1 MQVQNINSTNFKAQ
15 KITRVLSNKTKDVIE
30 IYSLGRKDKDFAE
43 RCLNVSIGRKLP
55 EDSHGIYKQEA
66 IKSFRNFFKG
76 ILELRKNECS
86 KYLIAIRNNEQI
98 AGIAK
103 YCDAADN
110 WVTKMMC
117 INDTKNSAAR
127 KGITYSIMKDALSRG
142 ETVVLDKRRFKD
154 KAASFFKSNG
164 FRSPRDEQEYMLM
177 EPGKE
182 IKTKTKKIKDAS
194 PSIKIQSINDK
205 TEYDLQKVLDLD

>member
-1 MQVQNINSTNFKAQ
+1 
-15 KITRVLSNKTKDVIE
+15 
-30 IYSLGRKDKDFAE
+30 
-43 RCLNVSIGRKLP
+43 
-55 EDSHGIYKQEA
+55 
-66 IKSFRNFFKG
+66 
-76 ILELRKNECS
+76 
-86 KYLIAIRNNEQI
+86 
-98 AGIAK
+98 
-103 YCDAADN
+103 
-110 WVTKMMC
+110 
-117 INDTKNSAAR
+117 
-127 KGITYSIMKDALSRG
+127 MKDALSRG